1 MTTIAGM
8 EALREKA
15 NVQGRV
21 DALEQFRVDFALVYR
36 TERGY
41 LNDEELAQ
49 AREQAGQYVR
59 EHMGD
64 AQAMTEMTTLF
75 RGMADAIRRDTA
87 RSERIRAEVRA
98 ERGRA
103 A

>member
-1 MTTIAGM
+1 MSD
-8 EALREKA
+8 L
-15 NVQGRV
+15 
-21 DALEQFRVDFALVYR
+21 DQFRADFALVWSA
-36 TERGY
+36 ERRH
-41 LNDEELAQ
+41 LSAAEL
-49 AREQAGQYVR
+49 EQHQSDKDYAGQYVR
-59 EHMGD
+59 RHLKD